1 MIQLRT
7 MLQVADNTGA
17 KLVQMIG
24 MPQKGNL
31 LIAGIGDVIVVVI
44 KSAIPYAQVKK
55 GEVVPAVI
63 VRTRKEKRR
72 SDGSYIRFDENAC
85 VF

>member
-7 MLQVADNTGA
+7 MLHVADNTGA

-24 MPQKGNL
+24 LPRKGNL
-31 LIAGIGDVIVVVI
+31 LIASIGDVIMVVI
-44 KSAIPYAQVKK
+44 KAAIPYAQVKK

-63 VRTRKEKRR
+63 VRTKK
-72 SDGSYIRFDENAC
+72 
-85 VF
+85 